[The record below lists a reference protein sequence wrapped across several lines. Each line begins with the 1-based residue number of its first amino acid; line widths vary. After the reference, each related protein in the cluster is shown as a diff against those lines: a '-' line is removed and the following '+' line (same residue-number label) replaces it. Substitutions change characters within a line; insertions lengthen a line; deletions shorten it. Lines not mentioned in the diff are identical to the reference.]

1 MIKTKK
7 ELKEFISYEKKY
19 YGKSRPYLFLPRLS
33 ESSIAWR
40 YICLLRYEEY
50 HFNNHHKIRRIIFH
64 YFRIKMS
71 RFYKINIPLNVV
83 DKGLRMRHPYNIMIN
98 AKRIAPFN
106 LEPN

>member
-40 YICLLRYEEY
+40 YVCLLRYEEY

-64 YFRIKMS
+64 YLS
-71 RFYKINIPLNVV
+71 SSEAVYHPPSQTGQLRF
-83 DKGLRMRHPYNIMIN
+83 
-98 AKRIAPFN
+98 
-106 LEPN
+106 